1 MRIALDRQVTIL
13 NYIEVLKPRE
23 TGLLAFIGACA
34 AVIAADGNLPVW
46 TFLLTIVA
54 VALGSAGCNGL
65 TNYLDR
71 DVDAKAI
78 RTRNRAL
85 PSRRIYPPQRA
96 LPLIIGLIVTA
107 LALAYVINPL
117 CFYLGLIGT
126 LASALWRKTAVSCTF
141 LGIIAGCSPVLIG
154 WFALKP
160 VFDIKILFICLLV
173 AFWIPIHIWSI
184 MVANRGDYLG
194 AGLNYFPLNL
204 KVKHTVIILMTLS
217 VLLYIVSLLPYFLS
231 NLKLLYLAAA
241 NILGILMIVANA
253 RLLCSSTSVAAW
265 QVYKL
270 SSFPYLGIMFL
281 AMSLDT
287 LLLQ

>member
-1 MRIALDRQVTIL
+1 M
-13 NYIEVLKPRE
+13 
-23 TGLLAFIGACA
+23 
-34 AVIAADGNLPVW
+34 
-46 TFLLTIVA
+46 
-54 VALGSAGCNGL
+54 
-65 TNYLDR
+65 
-71 DVDAKAI
+71 
-78 RTRNRAL
+78 
-85 PSRRIYPPQRA
+85 
-96 LPLIIGLIVTA
+96 A

-117 CFYLGLIGT
+117 CFYFGLIGT

-160 VFDIKILFICLLV
+160 MFDIKILFICLLV

-184 MVANRGDYLG
+184 MVANREDYLG

-204 KVKHTVIILMTLS
+204 KVKHTVIILLALS
-217 VLLYIVSLLPYFLS
+217 VLLYIVSLLLYFLS
-231 NLKLLYLAAA
+231 NLKLPYLAVA
-241 NILGILMIVANA
+241 NILGILMIVASV
-253 RLLCSSTSVAAW
+253 RLLCSKTSVAAW

-287 LLLQ
+287 LLMQ

>member
-1 MRIALDRQVTIL
+1 MRIALDRRTPFI

-23 TGLLAFIGACA
+23 TSLLVFMGACA
-34 AVIAADGNLPVW
+34 AIIAADGNLPAG
-46 TFLLTIVA
+46 TFVLTVIA
-54 VALGSAGCNGL
+54 VTLGSAGCNGL

-71 DVDAKAI
+71 NVDARAM
-78 RTRNRAL
+78 RTCNRVL
-85 PSRRIYPPQRA
+85 PSGRIYPPQKV
-96 LPLIIGLIVTA
+96 LPLIIGLIVMA
-107 LALAYVINPL
+107 LALAYVVNPL
-117 CFYLGLIGT
+117 CFIFGLMGT
-126 LASALWRKTAVSCTF
+126 LASALWRKTAISCTF

-184 MVANRGDYLG
+184 MVANREDYLG

-204 KVKHTVIILMTLS
+204 KVKHTVRILLALS
-217 VLLYIVSLLPYFLS
+217 VFLYIISLLLYLFSD
-231 NLKLLYLAAA
+231 LKLLYLLAA

-253 RLLCSSTSVAAW
+253 RLLLSTTSVAAW

-281 AMSLDT
+281 VMSLDT
-287 LLLQ
+287 LLM